1 MRAAILLGLIVL
13 VGGALAGANIQV
25 PKSADESR
33 ILVLENAWNK
43 AEERKDVRALDDL
56 LAGTLVYTDYDGTFM
71 NKSQFLESVKD
82 TGVKPE
88 QIVNENVTVQ
98 VYGSSA
104 VVAGNYREKGT
115 SHGKPYL
122 RHGRFTDTWVNQN
135 GTWQCV
141 ASQSTLISR

>member
-1 MRAAILLGLIVL
+1 MRAAIIICLTVFAGA
-13 VGGALAGANIQV
+13 ALAGAHVQS

-33 ILVLENAWNK
+33 ILLLENAWNK
-43 AEERKDVRALDDL
+43 AEERKDVRALDEL
-56 LAGTLVYTDYDGTFM
+56 LASTLAYTDSDGTFM

-82 TGVKPE
+82 PTEKPE

-104 VVAGNYREKGT
+104 VVTGNYREKGT
-115 SHGKPYL
+115 ARGKPYQ
-122 RHGRFTDTWVNQN
+122 RRGRFTDTWVNQN

-141 ASQSTLISR
+141 ASQSTLTGH